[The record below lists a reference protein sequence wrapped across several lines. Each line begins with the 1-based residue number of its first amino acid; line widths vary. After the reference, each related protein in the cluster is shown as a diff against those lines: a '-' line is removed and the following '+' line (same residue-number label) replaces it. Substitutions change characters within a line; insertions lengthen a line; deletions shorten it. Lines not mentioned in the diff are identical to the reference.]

1 MNPDTCVPIW
11 KVENGIL
18 EKVER
23 GGIDYR
29 YISIGIVTTL
39 RQNPSSNFL
48 PKRAA

>member
-23 GGIDYR
+23 GGRRLI
-29 YISIGIVTTL
+29 IAI
-39 RQNPSSNFL
+39 FL
-48 PKRAA
+48 LGF